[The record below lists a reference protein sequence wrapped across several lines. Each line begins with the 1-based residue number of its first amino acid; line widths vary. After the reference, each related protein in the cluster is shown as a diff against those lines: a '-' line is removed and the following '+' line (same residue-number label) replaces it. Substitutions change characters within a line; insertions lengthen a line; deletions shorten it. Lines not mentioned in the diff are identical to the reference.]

1 MKLKR
6 ICAWCQKFMGTK
18 KCEGLNHEGLD
29 ITHSI
34 CPECK
39 EKVMREMDEDFVQ
52 NPKDKNQNTLE
63 RRI

>member
-1 MKLKR
+1 MYLKI
-6 ICAWCQKFMGTK
+6 ICSWCQKFMGTK
-18 KCEGLNHEGLD
+18 KCEGLNHGGLD

-52 NPKDKNQNTLE
+52 NPNNQNQNTLE
-63 RRI
+63 RGI

>member
-1 MKLKR
+1 MQLKI
-6 ICAWCQKFMGTK
+6 ICSWCKKFMGTK
-18 KCEGLNHEGLD
+18 KCDGLFREGLD

-34 CPECK
+34 CPACK
-39 EKVMREMDEDFVQ
+39 EKLLQEMDEDFVQ

>member
-1 MKLKR
+1 MYLKI

-18 KCEGLNHEGLD
+18 NWEGLIHEGLD

-39 EKVMREMDEDFVQ
+39 EKVMREMDEDVVQ
-52 NPKDKNQNTLE
+52 NPDDQDQNKLE

>member
-1 MKLKR
+1 MYLKI
-6 ICAWCQKFMGTK
+6 ICSWCQKFMGTK
-18 KCEGLNHEGLD
+18 KCESLIREGLD

-39 EKVMREMDEDFVQ
+39 EKVMREMEENLVQ
-52 NPKDKNQNTLE
+52 NPKHQNQNILE

>member
-1 MKLKR
+1 
-6 ICAWCQKFMGTK
+6 MGTK
-18 KCEGLNHEGLD
+18 KCEGLNRVGLD

-52 NPKDKNQNTLE
+52 SPNKQNQNTLE

>member
-1 MKLKR
+1 MYIKI
-6 ICAWCQKFMGTK
+6 ICSWCQKFMGTK
-18 KCEGLNHEGLD
+18 KCEGRFHEDLD

-52 NPKDKNQNTLE
+52 NPNDKNQNPLE
-63 RRI
+63 RRM

>member
-1 MKLKR
+1 MYFKI
-6 ICAWCQKFMGTK
+6 ICSWCQRLMGTK
-18 KCEGLNHEGLD
+18 KWKGIIHEGLD

-52 NPKDKNQNTLE
+52 SPNKQNQNTLE